1 MSELQHTTMAGDPST
16 TSSMSSTHA
25 IPVTK
30 ANGNR
35 AVITSVLWLVVAT
48 GLSFPWLIERP
59 AASKAGDAAKSVAWF
74 VVLAFDLVLATM
86 SVFSLWFK
94 KSSLSIMLLV
104 WGSACIFATFLIG
117 SFAML
122 PAVATM

>member
-1 MSELQHTTMAGDPST
+1 MAGDRST
-16 TSSMSSTHA
+16 TSSMSSAHA

-30 ANGNR
+30 ANGTR
-35 AVITSVLWLVVAT
+35 AVITSVLWLVLAMCLCV
-48 GLSFPWLIERP
+48 PWLVERRE
-59 AASKAGDAAKSVAWF
+59 ASKARETEKSVAWF
-74 VVLAFDLVLATM
+74 VVLGFDLALAAM

-94 KSSLSIMLLV
+94 KSPLTLMLLI
-104 WGSACIFATFLIG
+104 WGCACIFATFLIG